1 MASEDRNIGKARIL
15 IVDDME
21 MNRVILEEIIKDIGG
36 DPVSAESGEQALE
49 LVKEQCPDLVLTD
62 ISMPGMD
69 GYELCKILK
78 RKKRQ
83 EMFLLYSFRHMM
95 SLRLSWRV
103 YHLAGKIISPTL
115 LFRKLGRPV

>member
-103 YHLAGKIISPTL
+103 Y
-115 LFRKLGRPV
+115 